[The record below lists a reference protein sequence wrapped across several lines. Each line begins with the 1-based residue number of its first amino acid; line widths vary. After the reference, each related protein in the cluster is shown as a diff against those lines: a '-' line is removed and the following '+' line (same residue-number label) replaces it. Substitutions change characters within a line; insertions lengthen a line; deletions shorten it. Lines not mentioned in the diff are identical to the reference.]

1 MGKFISFIS
10 ITRLDKPIGI
20 YLLLYPSLIAFLFA
34 TNNLLDSADLYSLEV
49 QELLLNSLVII
60 ILGCI
65 LVRSAGCVINDI
77 FDYKFDKRVNRTKG
91 RPIANGSLSLL
102 AAWIIFITLGILSIL
117 LLTQTNPQ
125 TILIGCIT
133 ALLIIIY
140 PLTKRFILGPQFF
153 LAITFGGCI
162 PIVFSMLG
170 QIHNN
175 EVILLY
181 IANAAW
187 IISYD
192 TFYAMG
198 DTEDDIKIGI
208 NSTPLW
214 WKDNTIFLIKI
225 FQLIFIS
232 TLLILGLLE
241 SFSFI
246 WFVGV
251 ISLLLFFYYQH
262 VLAKK
267 EKFLEAFK
275 NNNYVG
281 LSLLLILL
289 IELNLDKLIS

>member
-49 QELLLNSLVII
+49 QESLLSSLIII

-91 RPIANGSLSLL
+91 RPIANGSLSLS

-117 LLTQTNPQ
+117 LLIQTNPQ
-125 TILIGCIT
+125 TIIIGCIT

-170 QIHNN
+170 QIHNS

-187 IISYD
+187 IIAYD

-198 DTEDDIKIGI
+198 DAEDDIKIGI

-241 SFSFI
+241 SFSFL
-246 WFVGV
+246 WFIGI

-262 VLAKK
+262 VLAKQ

-289 IELNLDKLIS
+289 IELNIDKLIS

>member
-34 TNNLLDSADLYSLEV
+34 TNDLLDSANLYSLEV

-77 FDYKFDKRVNRTKG
+77 FDYKFDKRVSRTKG

-102 AAWIIFITLGILSIL
+102 EAWIIFITLGILSIL
-117 LLTQTNPQ
+117 LLIQTNPQ

-133 ALLIIIY
+133 ALLIVIY

-170 QIHNN
+170 QIHNS
-175 EVILLY
+175 EAILLY

-198 DTEDDIKIGI
+198 DAEDDIKIGI

-241 SFSFI
+241 SFSFL
-246 WFVGV
+246 WFAGV

-262 VLAKK
+262 TLAKK

-289 IELNLDKLIS
+289 IELNLDKLTP

>member
-34 TNNLLDSADLYSLEV
+34 TNDLLDSADLYSLEI

-117 LLTQTNPQ
+117 LLIQTNPQ

-170 QIHNN
+170 QIHNS

-198 DTEDDIKIGI
+198 DAEDDIKIGI

-241 SFSFI
+241 SFSFL
-246 WFVGV
+246 WFAGV

-262 VLAKK
+262 TLAKK

-289 IELNLDKLIS
+289 IELNLDKLTP

>member
-49 QELLLNSLVII
+49 QELLLSSLVII

-170 QIHNN
+170 QIHNS

-198 DTEDDIKIGI
+198 DAEDDIKIGI

-225 FQLIFIS
+225 FQ
-232 TLLILGLLE
+232 
-241 SFSFI
+241 
-246 WFVGV
+246 
-251 ISLLLFFYYQH
+251 
-262 VLAKK
+262 
-267 EKFLEAFK
+267 
-275 NNNYVG
+275 
-281 LSLLLILL
+281 
-289 IELNLDKLIS
+289 

>member
-49 QELLLNSLVII
+49 QELLLSSLVII

-91 RPIANGSLSLL
+91 RPIANGSLSLS
-102 AAWIIFITLGILSIL
+102 AAWIIFITLGILSIFL
-117 LLTQTNPQ
+117 LIQTNPQ
-125 TILIGCIT
+125 TIIIGCIT

-170 QIHNN
+170 QIHNS

-198 DTEDDIKIGI
+198 DAEDDIKIGI

-241 SFSFI
+241 SFSFL

-262 VLAKK
+262 VLAKQ

-289 IELNLDKLIS
+289 IELNIDKLIS